1 MIKFQ
6 LYLRKKIIQAF
17 KILLQVKIGM
27 NRLKRK
33 TSKQKFDAK
42 VDQAFKILVY
52 TKSKEILSNDV
63 HVKQMSSMRY
73 MLHLVFFLRI

>member
-17 KILLQVKIGM
+17 KILLQVKIGI